1 MRAMRWATPVVL
13 VVLLVLVLT
22 GWLSPGEAIVAL
34 VVVEA
39 AMALAALL
47 QGATGV
53 WSYRTARRGGA
64 DREAAFEAAAR
75 TALPGPIATAVL
87 HEATLV
93 HSLLLWV
100 RGRQHGV
107 PPGAV
112 AIPYGRDGRAVGI
125 ALLVVSF
132 VELVVVELV
141 IPWPTVRLV
150 LLLLG
155 VYGALIVLGFIAG
168 PIVRPHVLTE
178 DSLRLRASTW
188 ADVTLPLDTIA
199 RASQRRGGADGI
211 LAFTGTTLVLAVDD
225 QTQLHLELDGSRT
238 FRQGRR
244 SGSADSVRFSADD
257 PAAAANAITAAIR
270 ASRSST
276 QAGD

>member
-1 MRAMRWATPVVL
+1 MRALRWATAVVPVVL
-13 VVLLVLVLT
+13 LALVLT
-22 GWLSPGEAIVAL
+22 GWLSPGEAIVVL

-47 QGATGV
+47 RATGV
-53 WSYRTARRGGA
+53 ASYRTARRGGA
-64 DREAAFEAAAR
+64 DREAAVEAATR
-75 TALPGPIATAVL
+75 TALPGPIAAVIL
-87 HEATLV
+87 HEARLV

-107 PPGAV
+107 SPGAV
-112 AIPYGRDGRAVGI
+112 AIPYGRDSRAVGI

-150 LLLLG
+150 LLLIG

-188 ADVTLPLDTIA
+188 ADVTLSLDTIA

-211 LAFTGTTLVLAVDD
+211 LTFTGTTLVLAVDN

-244 SGSADSVRFSADD
+244 SGSADSVRFSTDYPAD
-257 PAAAANAITAAIR
+257 AASAITAAVR
-270 ASRSST
+270 ASQSST
-276 QAGD
+276 HAGE

>member
-1 MRAMRWATPVVL
+1 MRALRWATPVVL

-22 GWLSPGEAIVAL
+22 RWLSPGEAIVAL

-53 WSYRTARRGGA
+53 WSYRSARRGGA

-87 HEATLV
+87 HEARLV

-100 RGRQHGV
+100 GGRQHGV

-125 ALLVVSF
+125 ALLVVGF

-188 ADVTLPLDTIA
+188 ADVTLPLDMIIRT
-199 RASQRRGGADGI
+199 SQRRGGADGTF
-211 LAFTGTTLVLAVDD
+211 AFTGATLVLAVDN

-238 FRQGRR
+238 FRQGRQ

-257 PAAAANAITAAIR
+257 PAAAANAITAAVR

-276 QAGD
+276 